1 MKRYV
6 KLFEAFGQE
15 RFCCSPMS
23 LLDAFEEIPGDALR
37 WAAFH
42 INDFGAEQAERMAEG
57 PEEAMAVRRLMSC
70 RSSRGVDAIGMLD
83 MLEDMRFNI
92 DEVRLMLNMIE
103 DGQRARVASMASG
116 REFLAR
122 LDSISC

>member
-1 MKRYV
+1 MKRYI
-6 KLFEAFGQE
+6 KLFEAFSRTGL
-15 RFCCSPMS
+15 CCNPLA
-23 LLDAFEEIPGDALR
+23 LLDAFENIPVDDLR

-42 INDFGAEQAERMAEG
+42 MGDLGAEQAERMAEDSG
-57 PEEAMAVRRLMSC
+57 EAMAVRKLASC
-70 RSSRGVDAIGMLD
+70 SASSGVDAIGMLD
-83 MLEDMRFNI
+83 LLEDMRFNI

>member
-1 MKRYV
+1 MKRYI
-6 KLFEAFGQE
+6 KLFEAFSRTGL
-15 RFCCSPMS
+15 CCNPLA
-23 LLDAFEEIPGDALR
+23 LLDAFENIPADDLR

-42 INDFGAEQAERMAEG
+42 MSDVGAEQAERMAEDSG
-57 PEEAMAVRRLMSC
+57 EAMAVRKLASC
-70 RSSRGVDAIGMLD
+70 SASSGVDAIGMLD
-83 MLEDMRFNI
+83 LLEDMRFNI

>member
-1 MKRYV
+1 MKRYI
-6 KLFEAFGQE
+6 KLFEAFSRTGL
-15 RFCCSPMS
+15 CCNPLA
-23 LLDAFEEIPGDALR
+23 LLDAFENIPVDDLR

-42 INDFGAEQAERMAEG
+42 MNDLGAEQAERMAEDSG
-57 PEEAMAVRRLMSC
+57 EAMAVRKLSSC
-70 RSSRGVDAIGMLD
+70 SSSSGVDAIGMLD
-83 MLEDMRFNI
+83 LLEDMRFNI

>member
-1 MKRYV
+1 MKRYI
-6 KLFEAFGQE
+6 KLFEAFSRTGL
-15 RFCCSPMS
+15 CCNPLA
-23 LLDAFEEIPGDALR
+23 LLDAFENIPVDDLR

-42 INDFGAEQAERMAEG
+42 MNDIGAEQAERMAEDSG
-57 PEEAMAVRRLMSC
+57 EAMAVRKLSSC
-70 RSSRGVDAIGMLD
+70 SASSGVDAIGMLD
-83 MLEDMRFNI
+83 LLEDMRFNI